1 MPVGQRTIK
10 SMDTTTIWTLLFIFV
25 IAPLGALAFDR
36 PLFGNWIWHIAP
48 EKVRDYEEHSGVTG
62 KTPPQVARAGSLR
75 GITDADMAGHDVSN
89 AVGISRAA

>member
-1 MPVGQRTIK
+1 
-10 SMDTTTIWTLLFIFV
+10 MDTTTIWTLLSIFV

-62 KTPPQVARAGSLR
+62 KTPHQVARAGSLR
-75 GITDADMAGHDVSN
+75 GITGADMAGHDVSN
-89 AVGISRAA
+89 AVGMSRAA